1 MSEQIQNISEE
12 ILEYKDK
19 IFVKIFSNALK
30 ANKAPFPEN
39 VEHYLNK
46 LIMSIGAAFSSV
58 VMLSSVRK
66 ESNNYIVSL
75 TGPFDSYIE
84 INGTPTHFDNEGK
97 IVDFSVPVL
106 IKADDILNFYISV
119 INFPY
124 KKEKPVSY
132 TNSKTAQD
140 IIDTVETSIS
150 LETYEK
156 IEEPAIGVLKYINN
170 VVAEYSVT
178 ATWLDKTN
186 AENTTGKGFVRLTNT
201 SNVPVKIVFNGQ
213 EHIVLDGNHVDVPF
227 DLDEFLESYKNSGYN
242 QAVAKNSEGTN
253 VSTVEITNLL
263 TQEELDN
270 VRLTVNTAIDRTN
283 DQEFPARIK
292 PVLVNTKFFGE
303 AGYYVNFMGSVIK
316 VPSQTETNGGI
327 PVSKAEVLAMDENN
341 KKIFICDKDG
351 NMIGKSITP
360 TAFVTN
366 NLKTIKALIK

>member
-30 ANKAPFPEN
+30 ENKAPFPEN
-39 VEHYLNK
+39 VTHYLNK
-46 LIMSIGAAFSSV
+46 LVMSMGISPNV

-66 ESNNYIVSL
+66 ENNNYIVSL

-84 INGTPTHFDNEGK
+84 INGMPTHFDSEGK
-97 IVDFSVPVL
+97 IVDFSVPAL

-119 INFPY
+119 VNFPY
-124 KKEKPVSY
+124 KKEKPASY
-132 TNSKTAQD
+132 TNDKTVQD
-140 IIDTVETSIS
+140 MIDTVEVSIS

-156 IEEPAIGVLKYINN
+156 IEEPAIGVLKYLNN
-170 VVAEYSVT
+170 ISAEYNVN
-178 ATWLDKTN
+178 AQWVDKTN
-186 AENTTGKGFVRLTNT
+186 AQNATGKGFVRLTNT
-201 SNVPVKIVFNGQ
+201 SNVPVKIVFNNQ
-213 EHIVLDGNHVDVPF
+213 EHIVVENNHIDVPF
-227 DLDEFLESYKNSGYN
+227 DLNEFLEVYKNSGYN
-242 QAVAKNSEGTN
+242 QAVAKNSEGTE
-253 VSTVEITNLL
+253 VSTVAVTNLL
-263 TQEELDN
+263 TQEELNN

-283 DQEFPARIK
+283 DQEFPAKIK
-292 PVLVNTKFFGE
+292 PILANTKFFGE

-316 VPSQTETNGGI
+316 VPSQTEANGGI
-327 PVSKAEVLAMDENN
+327 PVTKAEVLAMDENN